1 MKESMQE
8 VWKVYDGANKE
19 IIIPVY
25 QRNYDWTVKQCRRL
39 FDDLENI
46 IDEGRPKHFFGA
58 VVGVSESSWK
68 WVVIDGQQR
77 LTTVSLLM
85 VALVHAIEQ
94 GAIECSDGS
103 LSKNI
108 KESYLL
114 LRDDNETIKLKL
126 KPVKDDFS
134 AYEQLF
140 VEGGSRSSSSNV
152 ISNYLYFMERLD
164 HTSLTADD
172 VWKAIQRLEVMQLDL
187 EAHDN
192 PQRIFESLNSTGLAL
207 SEADKIR
214 NLVLMGQGTV
224 TQAKLYDRYWNP
236 MEKAVDYNT
245 DWFIRWWLVVETGRT
260 PNKNAVYEDFK
271 EYILRDKQDISEV
284 LESLLEYSII
294 CRQIENAETGIVAV
308 DTVLRRFNDIKGDV
322 VLPLL
327 MPLLRDVRRQVTTG
341 EDFLQVVK
349 MLESYLYRRITC
361 SIAANSLNK
370 IFSTAYADLV
380 KLRKNDEPYSEI
392 LTYLLLRRDG
402 GGRFPGDQEFRREFT
417 QRNSYRM
424 RPSYRQYL
432 FDCLENGKSKDVR
445 DISNAL
451 KRGDI
456 SIEHIIPQTLTE
468 KWRSELGEDCEKIHA
483 EWVHRIAN
491 LTVTGY
497 NSEYSNRSFREK
509 KEDPEGFVSSPY
521 RLNAMVKEQESWGL
535 PELIS
540 RAKILEE
547 LAISYWAY
555 PETKFEP
562 RENSLE
568 TEALSSDINF
578 TGRSI
583 VGYDLGSSMIVVS
596 SWQEMLI
603 RVLGTLV
610 RDHRTKL
617 LEFSEKSL
625 YLRRLQSPEDIVTN
639 DRGIDF
645 IRVSD
650 ELCIPPGSNT
660 ESKISFLRSLFEHLD
675 LDQDDLVFS
684 LRSLKDEVENKHK
697 DHNRFRELL
706 VFLPR
711 FEEVGNNSARE
722 EDFSALLE
730 QFSGKMLQLN
740 LVVQDPR
747 EVIHPKRLYDYYS
760 SEIVANSGEE
770 EILAVICL
778 MLNVSHL
785 TGGAEFEQVIR
796 SGVISMWLKR
806 LETFG

>member
-1 MKESMQE
+1 
-8 VWKVYDGANKE
+8 
-19 IIIPVY
+19 
-25 QRNYDWTVKQCRRL
+25 
-39 FDDLENI
+39 
-46 IDEGRPKHFFGA
+46 
-58 VVGVSESSWK
+58 
-68 WVVIDGQQR
+68 
-77 LTTVSLLM
+77 
-85 VALVHAIEQ
+85 
-94 GAIECSDGS
+94 
-103 LSKNI
+103 
-108 KESYLL
+108 
-114 LRDDNETIKLKL
+114 
-126 KPVKDDFS
+126 
-134 AYEQLF
+134 
-140 VEGGSRSSSSNV
+140 
-152 ISNYLYFMERLD
+152 
-164 HTSLTADD
+164 
-172 VWKAIQRLEVMQLDL
+172 MQLDL

-349 MLESYLYRRITC
+349 ILESYLYRRITC

-392 LTYLLLRRDG
+392 LTYLLLRRGG

-509 KEDPEGFVSSPY
+509 KEAPEGFVSSPY
-521 RLNAMVKEQESWGL
+521 RLNAMVKEQESWGF
-535 PELIS
+535 PS
-540 RAKILEE
+540 
-547 LAISYWAY
+547 
-555 PETKFEP
+555 
-562 RENSLE
+562 
-568 TEALSSDINF
+568 
-578 TGRSI
+578 
-583 VGYDLGSSMIVVS
+583 
-596 SWQEMLI
+596 
-603 RVLGTLV
+603 
-610 RDHRTKL
+610 
-617 LEFSEKSL
+617 
-625 YLRRLQSPEDIVTN
+625 
-639 DRGIDF
+639 
-645 IRVSD
+645 
-650 ELCIPPGSNT
+650 
-660 ESKISFLRSLFEHLD
+660 
-675 LDQDDLVFS
+675 
-684 LRSLKDEVENKHK
+684 
-697 DHNRFRELL
+697 
-706 VFLPR
+706 
-711 FEEVGNNSARE
+711 
-722 EDFSALLE
+722 
-730 QFSGKMLQLN
+730 
-740 LVVQDPR
+740 
-747 EVIHPKRLYDYYS
+747 
-760 SEIVANSGEE
+760 
-770 EILAVICL
+770 
-778 MLNVSHL
+778 
-785 TGGAEFEQVIR
+785 
-796 SGVISMWLKR
+796 
-806 LETFG
+806 